1 MHVANLLTK
10 VHMLADFF
18 VRFVSVGELSTS
30 QEAVKEPNFIVASK
44 EMDNALNNQGSSNVN
59 FILDENVV
67 VELEAIPR
75 TPQMDENVVLP
86 NLEVVQLPPA
96 VSADLI

>member
-1 MHVANLLTK
+1 M
-10 VHMLADFF
+10 FF
-18 VRFVSVGELSTS
+18 VRFVSVGESYTS
-30 QEAVKEPNFIVASK
+30 QEAVKKPNFIVASK

-59 FILDENVV
+59 FILDEDVE

-86 NLEVVQLPPA
+86 NLEVVQLPPV
-96 VSADLI
+96 VSAELI

>member
-1 MHVANLLTK
+1 
-10 VHMLADFF
+10 MLADFF
-18 VRFVSVGELSTS
+18 VCFVSVGESSTS

-59 FILDENVV
+59 FILDENVE
-67 VELEAIPR
+67 VELEAIPC
-75 TPQMDENVVLP
+75 TPQMDENAVLP

>member
-1 MHVANLLTK
+1 M
-10 VHMLADFF
+10 FF
-18 VRFVSVGELSTS
+18 VRFVSVGESYTS

-44 EMDNALNNQGSSNVN
+44 EMDNALDNQGSSNVN
-59 FILDENVV
+59 FILDEDVE

-86 NLEVVQLPPA
+86 NLEVVQLPPV
-96 VSADLI
+96 VSAELI

>member
-1 MHVANLLTK
+1 M
-10 VHMLADFF
+10 FF
-18 VRFVSVGELSTS
+18 VRFVSVGESYTS

-59 FILDENVV
+59 FILDEDVE

-86 NLEVVQLPPA
+86 NLEVVQLPPV
-96 VSADLI
+96 VSAELI

>member
-1 MHVANLLTK
+1 M
-10 VHMLADFF
+10 FF
-18 VRFVSVGELSTS
+18 VRFVSVGESSTS

-59 FILDENVV
+59 FILDEDVE

-86 NLEVVQLPPA
+86 NLEVVQLPPV
-96 VSADLI
+96 VSAELI

>member
-1 MHVANLLTK
+1 MCLL
-10 VHMLADFF
+10 MFF
-18 VRFVSVGELSTS
+18 VRFVSVGESYTS

-59 FILDENVV
+59 FILDEDVE

-86 NLEVVQLPPA
+86 NLEVVQLPPV
-96 VSADLI
+96 VSAELI

>member
-1 MHVANLLTK
+1 M
-10 VHMLADFF
+10 FF
-18 VRFVSVGELSTS
+18 VHFVSVGESSTS

-59 FILDENVV
+59 FILDEEVE
-67 VELEAIPR
+67 VELRAILR

-86 NLEVVQLPPA
+86 NLEVVQLPPV
-96 VSADLI
+96 VSAELI